1 MLDDHIICFY
11 LFICLFFV
19 DYRHDGGT
27 FRIAIFDVAVT
38 FVVRLGRE
46 VNGHPFVA
54 SVSCEADVG
63 GLDMQFYGGA
73 RYDRKSRLIA
83 VTKPDTGGS
92 P

>member
-1 MLDDHIICFY
+1 M
-11 LFICLFFV
+11 

-27 FRIAIFDVAVT
+27 FHVAIFDVAVT

-46 VNGHPFVA
+46 ADGHPFVT
-54 SVSCEADVG
+54 SVSCEAYVG

-73 RYDRKSRLIA
+73 RYDRKSALIPM
-83 VTKPDTGGS
+83 TEPDTGDS